1 MTYPI
6 ETMHFPLQSPRH
18 PDDYYSARKGHMPLV
33 IFVMIVLPVAIA
45 LWLVLRDLTAPASSV
60 ARKHDDPSRA
70 ASQSITG

>member
-1 MTYPI
+1 
-6 ETMHFPLQSPRH
+6 
-18 PDDYYSARKGHMPLV
+18 MPLV